1 MIRPDISTV
10 NYLEVREK
18 MKIKF
23 KDKEYNGYV
32 ADNGNDILIAVIHT
46 TESLNEIVSGLSD
59 VTSVSTT
66 SQDGTESVYAVTAAL
81 AAKQISLNVYS
92 IEFSTKLTVE
102 QEFEASLQSQSD
114 AIDELLVMLLEG

>member
-32 ADNGNDILIAVIHT
+32 ADNGNDILIVVIHT

>member
-1 MIRPDISTV
+1 
-10 NYLEVREK
+10 

-32 ADNGNDILIAVIHT
+32 ADNGNDILIVVIHT

>member
-1 MIRPDISTV
+1 
-10 NYLEVREK
+10 
-18 MKIKF
+18 MKIKL
-23 KDKEYNGYV
+23 KDKEYSGYIAANGGDTLTV
-32 ADNGNDILIAVIHT
+32 ILHT
-46 TESLNEIVSGLSD
+46 TDDFGDVANYMID
-59 VTSVSTT
+59 VTKVISVEQNGCENVFT
-66 SQDGTESVYAVTAAL
+66 VTAPL